1 MTTEPKSV
9 NNMLR
14 YTFLLHAVVAL
25 IFGFLMLFI
34 PGRLLGFFDWAPI
47 DPLISRLLGAALI
60 GWGWSSIRGYMAK
73 SWSQVSIVVQAEA
86 VFCTLAAIGL
96 LRHLLIA
103 NYPWYVW
110 MTFGFFLL
118 FAILWIAAYFTN
130 RD

>member
-1 MTTEPKSV
+1 
-9 NNMLR
+9 MLR

-25 IFGFLMLFI
+25 IFGLLMLFI

-73 SWSQVSIVVQAEA
+73 SWSQISIIVEAEA
-86 VFCTLAAIGL
+86 IFCVLGAIGL
-96 LRHLLIA
+96 FRHLILGGYLWIVWLI
-103 NYPWYVW
+103 
-110 MTFGFFLL
+110 FGLFLL

-130 RD
+130 RE